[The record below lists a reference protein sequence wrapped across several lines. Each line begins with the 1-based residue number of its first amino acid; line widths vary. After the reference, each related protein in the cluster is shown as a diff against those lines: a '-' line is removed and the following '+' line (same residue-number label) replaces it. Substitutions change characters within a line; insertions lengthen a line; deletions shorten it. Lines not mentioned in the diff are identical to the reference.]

1 MSSDIFDVVVI
12 GAGQAGLASAYYLR
26 RAGVSF
32 VILDAEEGPGGAW
45 RHAWKSLHLF
55 SPASFSSL
63 PGWMMPAK
71 TEATYPARGEVL
83 DYLARYEERYQF
95 PIERPVV
102 VQSVRNVDGGLEV
115 IGEDKTWHARS
126 VLSATGTWGHP
137 FVPGYPGREI
147 FQGRQLHSAHYVDA
161 DAFAGQR
168 VAIVGGGN
176 SGAQIL
182 AEVSKVAETIWVTPQ
197 APVFLPDDVDG
208 HVLFQRATARVL
220 GGASGPEIGS
230 LGDIVMVPPV
240 KDARD
245 RGVLGSVR
253 PFSRFDRD
261 GVVWQ
266 DGTRSDIDAVIWCTG
281 FRPSLDHLQDL
292 GVITG
297 DGRVDV
303 DEGRSIKQPRLWL
316 TGYGNWTGAAS
327 ATLLGSGRT
336 ARELIPRL
344 VAAL

>member
-1 MSSDIFDVVVI
+1 MSLETYDVVVI

-32 VILDAEEGPGGAW
+32 VLLDAGEGPGGAW
-45 RHAWKSLHLF
+45 RHAWNSLHLF

-71 TEATYPARGEVL
+71 TEAAYPSRDEVI
-83 DYLARYEERYQF
+83 DYLTRYEERYQF

-102 VQSVRNVDGGLEV
+102 VQSVRNVDDGLEV
-115 IGEDKTWHARS
+115 IGEEKTWRARS
-126 VLSATGTWGHP
+126 VLSTTGTWGHP
-137 FVPGYPGREI
+137 FVPYYPGREI
-147 FQGRQLHSAHYVDA
+147 FEGRQLHSAHYVDA
-161 DAFAGQR
+161 DAFTGQR

-220 GGASGPEIGS
+220 GGESGPEIGS

-240 KDARD
+240 RDARD
-245 RGVLGSVR
+245 RGVLGPCGHSHALI
-253 PFSRFDRD
+253 
-261 GVVWQ
+261 GM
-266 DGTRSDIDAVIWCTG
+266 
-281 FRPSLDHLQDL
+281 
-292 GVITG
+292 
-297 DGRVDV
+297 
-303 DEGRSIKQPRLWL
+303 
-316 TGYGNWTGAAS
+316 AS
-327 ATLLGSGRT
+327 SGRT
-336 ARELIPRL
+336 GRQAISTPSSGAPGFAQRFIISKISASSRRTAGLMWMTGVRSNSHAFGLPAMETGPGLPPRRYWVQAGRPAR
-344 VAAL
+344 